1 MQPIGTI
8 KYFFKGV
15 SYFMPIGI
23 ILNAIA
29 IVIGGFLGSKL
40 GHKMSAAWKEKL
52 SMVFGACAMTMGITS
67 MIHIKHMPAVIF
79 SIIAGLLIGL
89 LLQVNERIVKAAG
102 KLEKTIS
109 RFLGSK
115 ATPADIDR
123 KTYEN
128 MLIVC
133 IVLFCA
139 SGTGIYGSI
148 VSGMTGDHSILIA
161 KSIMDLP
168 TSMIFACELGIIVCF
183 IALPQ
188 FLIFMILFALAQTI
202 YPYCTPNMIGDFKA
216 CGGVLLLATGF
227 RMLQLKNFP
236 IADMI
241 PAMAIVMP
249 LSAFWERVI
258 LPLL

>member
-1 MQPIGTI
+1 
-8 KYFFKGV
+8 
-15 SYFMPIGI
+15 MPIGI
-23 ILNAIA
+23 ILNGLAVI
-29 IVIGGFLGSKL
+29 IGGFLGSKL
-40 GHKMSAAWKEKL
+40 GHKMNAAWKEKL

-67 MIHIKHMPAVIF
+67 MMHIKHMPAVIF
-79 SIIAGLLIGL
+79 SIIAGLILGLI
-89 LLQVNERIVKAAG
+89 LQVNEKIVKSAG
-102 KLEKTIS
+102 KLEKAIS
-109 RFLGSK
+109 RILGNK

-133 IVLFCA
+133 IVLFCC

-188 FLIFMILFALAQTI
+188 FIIFMILFILAQTI

-227 RMLQLKNFP
+227 RMLQVKDFP

-241 PAMAIVMP
+241 PAMVLVMP
-249 LSAFWERVI
+249 LSAFWEKVI

>member
-1 MQPIGTI
+1 
-8 KYFFKGV
+8 
-15 SYFMPIGI
+15 MPIGI
-23 ILNAIA
+23 ILNGLAVI
-29 IVIGGFLGSKL
+29 IGGFLGSKL
-40 GHKMSAAWKEKL
+40 GHKMSADWKEKL
-52 SMVFGACAMTMGITS
+52 TMVFGACAMTMGITS
-67 MIHIKHMPAVIF
+67 MMHMKHMPAVIF
-79 SIIAGLLIGL
+79 SIIAGLIIGL
-89 LLQVNERIVKAAG
+89 ILQVNERIVKSAG
-102 KLEKTIS
+102 QLEKIIS
-109 RFLGSK
+109 RILGDK
-115 ATPADIDR
+115 AAPADVDR
-123 KTYEN
+123 SIYEN

-168 TSMIFACELGIIVCF
+168 TSMIFACELGIIVSF
-183 IALPQ
+183 IAVPQ
-188 FLIFMILFALAQTI
+188 FFIFMVLYVLAQTI
-202 YPYCTPNMIGDFKA
+202 YPYCTPTMIGDFKA

-227 RMLQLKNFP
+227 RMLQVKNFP

-241 PAMAIVMP
+241 PAMIIVMP